1 VLPVFEPLTVLAFPF
16 FHTDL
21 QPFIWSNFKVIPN
34 YTYRIDLRQSLE
46 SIKATEEFVVKLD
59 KVFGKISEGLEE
71 RKEGATDKASLGS
84 LTLEKKFTKGTRVS
98 LVRMNDPY
106 STLKAGDKGTVIMVD
121 DIGTIH
127 VKWDNGSCLGV
138 VFGEDSCR
146 KITE

>member
-1 VLPVFEPLTVLAFPF
+1 MRE
-16 FHTDL
+16 
-21 QPFIWSNFKVIPN
+21 I
-34 YTYRIDLRQSLE
+34 RREMLE
-46 SIKATEEFVVKLD
+46 MLK
-59 KVFGKISEGLEE
+59 
-71 RKEGATDKASLGS
+71 
-84 LTLEKKFTKGTRVS
+84 KKFTKGTRVS

>member
-1 VLPVFEPLTVLAFPF
+1 MRE
-16 FHTDL
+16 
-21 QPFIWSNFKVIPN
+21 I
-34 YTYRIDLRQSLE
+34 RREMLE
-46 SIKATEEFVVKLD
+46 M
-59 KVFGKISEGLEE
+59 
-71 RKEGATDKASLGS
+71 LG
-84 LTLEKKFTKGTRVS
+84 KKFTKGTRVS

>member
-1 VLPVFEPLTVLAFPF
+1 MRE
-16 FHTDL
+16 
-21 QPFIWSNFKVIPN
+21 I
-34 YTYRIDLRQSLE
+34 RREMLE
-46 SIKATEEFVVKLD
+46 M
-59 KVFGKISEGLEE
+59 
-71 RKEGATDKASLGS
+71 
-84 LTLEKKFTKGTRVS
+84 LEKKFTKGTRVS

-121 DIGTIH
+121 GIGTIH

>member
-1 VLPVFEPLTVLAFPF
+1 MRE
-16 FHTDL
+16 
-21 QPFIWSNFKVIPN
+21 I
-34 YTYRIDLRQSLE
+34 RREMLE
-46 SIKATEEFVVKLD
+46 M
-59 KVFGKISEGLEE
+59 
-71 RKEGATDKASLGS
+71 
-84 LTLEKKFTKGTRVS
+84 LEKKFTKGTRVS